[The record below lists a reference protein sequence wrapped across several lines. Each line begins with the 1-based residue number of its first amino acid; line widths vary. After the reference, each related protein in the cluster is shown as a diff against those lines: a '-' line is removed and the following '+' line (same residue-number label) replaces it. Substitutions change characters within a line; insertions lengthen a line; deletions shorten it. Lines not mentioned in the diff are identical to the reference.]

1 MSSIPAGLLP
11 AYAAVFAMSAASL
24 LQLHPSAQNIR
35 DTWTVVMHVS
45 GGFAGLD
52 REIRVGSSGAVT
64 ATDRRRQVSAT
75 ASMPA
80 AALADVDAIVSRL
93 AASQASKPPSRCRDC
108 LLYRFEIKRTTA
120 AVTAEFDDLT
130 IAGTPFELL
139 AKTLTTQLT
148 ETLQR

>member
-1 MSSIPAGLLP
+1 MSAIT
-11 AYAAVFAMSAASL
+11 AAVGAMAVVSL
-24 LQLHPSAQNIR
+24 LSLHSPGQNVS

-52 REIRVGSSGAVT
+52 REIRVVSSGTVT
-64 ATDRRRQVSAT
+64 ATDRRRQLSAT

-80 AALADVDAIVSRL
+80 PSLADLGAILSTL
-93 AASQASKPPSRCRDC
+93 PEAPASKPPSACRDC

-120 AVTAEFDDLT
+120 ALSAEFDDIS
-130 IAGTPFELL
+130 IAGTPFERL
-139 AKTLTTQLT
+139 AKALTTRMT

>member
-1 MSSIPAGLLP
+1 MTAGFL
-11 AYAAVFAMSAASL
+11 V
-24 LQLHPSAQNIR
+24 QLHSSAQNIP
-35 DTWTVVMHVS
+35 DTWTVVMQVS

-80 AALADVDAIVSRL
+80 AALAEVDTIVSRL
-93 AASQASKPPSRCRDC
+93 ATSQASKRPSACRDC

-120 AVTAEFDDLT
+120 ALTAEFDDTT
-130 IAGTPFELL
+130 IAGTPFERL
-139 AKTLTTQLT
+139 AKALTTQLT